1 MRASFKRSRLIST
14 SNRLLAR
21 SNLDTVPRIR
31 PKRWHIIINNDKC
44 IPCGST
50 KTKYKI
56 GVFVDFVSLYRT
68 LWGTNQKIKI
78 HFFVF
83 STLSG
88 PSETKKTWKFVW
100 QIGETKL
107 RQISPKKKNSNFVFC
122 TLSPTRNGLI
132 NGIFHGSWNVNLSH
146 MRLALL
152 KHHNLQVVQ
161 N

>member
-1 MRASFKRSRLIST
+1 M
-14 SNRLLAR
+14 LAR

-122 TLSPTRNGLI
+122 ALSPTRNGLT
-132 NGIFHGSWNVNLSH
+132 GLVFVSGSLVRFLPRRQFFYVFSTSFCRDANTLTNSLRCS
-146 MRLALL
+146 
-152 KHHNLQVVQ
+152 
-161 N
+161 